1 MWIRKTWGIAMKIN
15 SIKVKLNKKQLDTV
29 MKAMRAVEHENKSEF
44 YEACDQIA
52 ADTGTSSEDVAF
64 YILCST
70 YKSTTSM
77 LMTKGG
83 VS

>member
-29 MKAMRAVEHENKSEF
+29 MKAMRAIEHENKSEF
-44 YEACDQIA
+44 YETCDQIA
-52 ADTGTSSEDVAF
+52 ADTGTGSEDVAF

-70 YKSTTSM
+70 YQNALSIIA
-77 LMTKGG
+77 KGWG
-83 VS
+83 IK